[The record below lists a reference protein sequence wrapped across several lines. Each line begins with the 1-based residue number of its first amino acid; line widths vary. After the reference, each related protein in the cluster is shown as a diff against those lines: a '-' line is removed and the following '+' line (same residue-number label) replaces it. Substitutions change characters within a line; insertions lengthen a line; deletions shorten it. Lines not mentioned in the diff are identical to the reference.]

1 MKNKKEL
8 FIILIALITLSCSK
22 DHATISTQEDD
33 STAETVSH
41 EMIVLGEQL
50 EDPYSVKNITKAVA
64 DIYPTRAARVDVHP
78 TDVYLRFLPANEKE
92 YDYLKSLGIEML
104 DHPLDYKI
112 IKDGD
117 YYHDPALPQNVVTW
131 QYCVVPHDFKIPENI
146 KHEILDRCFIPEHS
160 RTRAENE
167 GIDWEAVEAQSY
179 KLTGNAELLVPK
191 TKGGQSKPEG
201 RITIVDDKYADGK
214 PFGVAGVKVVCN
226 SFVKFSSAY
235 TNRDGYYSIPKSYF
249 TKVRYRLLFTNSKGF
264 SIGFNKILIPAST
277 STLGRKEPTGLD
289 VVINRNSERKLFSRC
304 VVNNAAYD
312 YISRCSADDMNIPLP
327 PSDLRIWI
335 FQKLSSSSTIMLH
348 HGAIV
353 DKVLVGKYL
362 GCFSFVVKWFLPDLT
377 LGLSDSDDYASI
389 YAVTTHEMA
398 HTSHFSRVGKE
409 YWYNYANYI
418 VSSFITSGGVAYG
431 DGSNRFAGHCEI
443 GETWAYFMEN
453 LIYNQRYGGT
463 MIKYGLNYWFKPQL
477 FKSLYDRGLSLSK
490 IINALDADVT
500 DRDELRRRLV
510 SRYPENAA
518 MIEQIFRRY

>member
-1 MKNKKEL
+1 
-8 FIILIALITLSCSK
+8 
-22 DHATISTQEDD
+22 
-33 STAETVSH
+33 
-41 EMIVLGEQL
+41 MIVLGEQL

-264 SIGFNKILIPAST
+264 SIGFNKILVPAST